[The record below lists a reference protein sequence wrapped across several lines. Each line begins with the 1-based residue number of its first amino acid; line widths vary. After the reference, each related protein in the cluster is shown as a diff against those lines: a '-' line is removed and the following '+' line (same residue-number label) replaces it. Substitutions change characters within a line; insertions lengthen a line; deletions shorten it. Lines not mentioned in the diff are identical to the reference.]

1 VSERVC
7 VAGLSVAVLVSE
19 RVCVAGLSVAVLVS
33 ERLGVGYRY
42 DLEPYL
48 GKVVMFICMCVWV
61 RLSVTSS

>member
-1 VSERVC
+1 MNET
-7 VAGLSVAVLVSE
+7 GE
-19 RVCVAGLSVAVLVS
+19 TGGETGVAGLSVAVLVS

-48 GKVVMFICMCVWV
+48 GKVVMFICMYVWV